1 MSPTRREFI
10 KDMAAVGAVATVS
23 VVKRSQ
29 SDTTQDLL
37 NRNTCPYFD
46 QPLHCKGLNRNGHPL
61 AHYMPGK
68 SMFLPTFNE
77 YFKT

>member
-10 KDMAAVGAVATVS
+10 KDMAAVGAVATAGVGLPGENIH
-23 VVKRSQ
+23 

-46 QPLHCKGLNRNGHPL
+46 QPLHCRGLSRNGRP
-61 AHYMPGK
+61 MC
-68 SMFLPTFNE
+68 E
-77 YFKT
+77 E